1 MREKQNSK
9 NVKAKNCKSKNCAGS
24 TRKNDE

>member
-24 TRKNDE
+24 TRKSDE